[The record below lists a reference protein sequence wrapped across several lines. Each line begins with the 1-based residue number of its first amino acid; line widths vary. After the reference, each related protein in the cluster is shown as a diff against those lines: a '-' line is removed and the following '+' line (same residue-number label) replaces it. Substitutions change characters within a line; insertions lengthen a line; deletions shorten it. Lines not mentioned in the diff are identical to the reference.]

1 MKIDGK
7 LIEIAY
13 IYLKNHIYYEN
24 LNLFMRERISSF
36 EKEHNLLDEDVGRN
50 IFEEIAK
57 VISDNNTDKL
67 DKWIDSISFRIIPKS
82 FEDNSHENTHNTEGR
97 FISNDKSTDTH
108 NLVKLNYFIDAD
120 VEVYIIDMLWSL
132 YVGPILDG
140 MLTEDCYGNRL
151 RNHTKEFIKK
161 YAECDDT
168 RDVSGHN
175 NLFIRYIDQYNKWRN
190 NAINKARLLSDNN
203 DSVGVISLDLKEFF
217 YNIDI
222 DLDKVDEI
230 IEDEII
236 ERECIREIMDDA
248 LKLNRLLKR
257 IFKKYHEVIKSELS
271 VTHNECKD
279 KEILPIGLTSSSI
292 LSNWYMIDF
301 DEKIQKILKPIYYGR
316 YVDDILIVLPNPI
329 FDEDDP
335 LKSLY
340 KKYFLS
346 THILVSGK
354 DDESYIIEGKDI
366 SIQKKKV
373 VFQFFDKANSKAGLE
388 LFKQELDEQSSAFK
402 FLPTEHFYR
411 EMDEFAYEI
420 LFSGSSNKLRNVI
433 GVVEN
438 ETKLSQYLS
447 NCITAN
453 RLCKISKKDKDIVI
467 SQLMLFFKGCNSLKF
482 SRLWE
487 KVYQYSF
494 VVNDINFAITFYNH
508 LVKEINIISH
518 SKDKNSSL
526 VKKIRED
533 LCFYNQISFSL
544 SLALIK
550 FPIHKES
557 LEVKKFFYKFPDL
570 NNLMKLANG
579 FRYSNL
585 IRHHLVA
592 WPLSN
597 YTEYKGSLID
607 ENKIL
612 EDISSK
618 EQSHHEINSQK
629 KKYSPRF
636 LHIDELQIFELSQ
649 RLRCNS
655 LSDWQAEFAKM
666 RSGFVKWENEEEI
679 NNNKNI
685 DKFSLS
691 INDVSRRNNY
701 FKLAI
706 ANLIVNQND
715 IIHALRDDVKPNLSF
730 DRQKI
735 IYQILNAAVKEKVDL
750 LVLPE
755 VSIPVSWLP
764 FMASFSRR
772 NQIGLIFGL
781 EHWVIDKFAFNILIE
796 LLPFSQKE
804 GFRNCYITA
813 RVKNHYAPA
822 ELKYINSFGLFAGN
836 DENRYSYHKVNW
848 RGACFATYNCFE
860 LADITHRVLF
870 KSEINLLIACVW
882 NKDTNYYQH
891 ILESAVRDLHCYTI
905 QVNTSQYGGSCVL
918 QPTKTE
924 QKTLL
929 YVKGGSNPCILTTD
943 LDIQALRKFHYQY
956 NPLDGDKFKPLPPG
970 FK

>member
-7 LIEIAY
+7 LIESAY

-36 EKEHNLLDEDVGRN
+36 EKEHKLLDENVGGN

-57 VISDNNTDKL
+57 VISDNNNTDKL
-67 DKWIDSISFRIIPKS
+67 DEWIDSISFRIIPKS
-82 FEDNSHENTHNTEGR
+82 FEDSSHKNTPNSNEEGR
-97 FISNDKSTDTH
+97 FISNDKSTGIH
-108 NLVKLNYFIDAD
+108 NPEKLNYFIDAN

-151 RNHTKEFIKK
+151 RNHAKEFIKE
-161 YAECDDT
+161 YSECNNT
-168 RDVSGHN
+168 GDVSGHN

-190 NAINKARLLSDNN
+190 NAINKARLLSDDNN
-203 DSVGVISLDLKEFF
+203 SVGVISLDLKEFF

-222 DLDKVDEI
+222 DLDKVDKI
-230 IEDEII
+230 IKK
-236 ERECIREIMDDA
+236 ECSKDIKENA
-248 LKLNRLLKR
+248 LKLNNLLKR
-257 IFKKYHEVIKSELS
+257 IFKKYYVVVNKELS
-271 VTHNECKD
+271 VTHNKCKD
-279 KEILPIGLTSSSI
+279 KKILPIGFTSSSI

-301 DEKIQKILKPIYYGR
+301 DKKIQEKLKPIYYGR
-316 YVDDILIVLPNPI
+316 YVDDILIVLSNPI
-329 FDEDDP
+329 FDEACP
-335 LKSLY
+335 LESLY

-346 THILVSGK
+346 TYILVK
-354 DDESYIIEGKDI
+354 DKSDKSCYIIRGKDI

-388 LFKQELDEQSSAFK
+388 LFKQELDERSSAFK
-402 FLPTEHFYR
+402 FLPTEQFYR

-420 LFSGSSNKLRNVI
+420 LFSGPSDKLRNVI

-447 NCITAN
+447 SCITAN
-453 RLCKISKKDKDIVI
+453 RLCKTRKRDKDIVI
-467 SQLMLFFKGCNSLKF
+467 SQLLLFFKGHNSLKF

-494 VVNDINFAITFYNH
+494 IVNDINFAIKFYNH
-508 LVKEINIISH
+508 LVKEISIISYPG
-518 SKDKNSSL
+518 SDNAFL
-526 VKKIRED
+526 TEKIRED
-533 LCFYNQISFSL
+533 LYFYNQISFSL

-550 FPIHKES
+550 YPIHKES
-557 LEVKKFFYKFPDL
+557 LEVKKFFYKFPEL
-570 NNLMKLANG
+570 NNLMELANG

-597 YTEYKGSLID
+597 YTVYEGNLID

-618 EQSHHEINSQK
+618 KQSHHEINSQK

-649 RLRCNS
+649 KLRRNS
-655 LSDWQAEFAKM
+655 LSEWQAEFAKM

-679 NNNKNI
+679 NNNI

-691 INDVSRRNNY
+691 INDASRRNNY

-715 IIHALRDDVKPNLSF
+715 IVHALRDDEKPNLSF

-735 IYQILNAAVKEKVDL
+735 IYQILNDAVKEKVDL

-781 EHWVIDKFAFNILIE
+781 EHWVIDKVAFNILIE

-804 GFRNCYITA
+804 GFKNCYITA

-822 ELKYINSFGLFAGN
+822 ELECMRSFGLVAGN
-836 DENRYSYHKVNW
+836 ETNNRYSYHKVNW

-929 YVKGGSNPCILTTD
+929 YVKGGSNPCILTTN
-943 LDIQALRKFHYQY
+943 LDIQKLSKFHYQHA
-956 NPLDGDKFKPLPPG
+956 PLDGDTFKPLPPG
-970 FK
+970 FHEP

>member
-7 LIEIAY
+7 IIENAY
-13 IYLKNHIYYEN
+13 IYLKNHVYYEN
-24 LNLFMRERISSF
+24 LNLFVRERISSF
-36 EKEHNLLDEDVGRN
+36 EEENKLLDEEVDRKIN
-50 IFEEIAK
+50 IFDEISK
-57 VISDNNTDKL
+57 IISDNNMDEL

-82 FEDNSHENTHNTEGR
+82 FEDNSQENINSEEGR
-97 FISNDKSTDTH
+97 FISNDKSTDIH
-108 NLVKLNYFIDAD
+108 KPEKLNYFIDAN

-132 YVGPILDG
+132 YIGPILDN

-151 RNHTKEFIKK
+151 RNHAKNFIKK
-161 YAECDDT
+161 YSECNGTVDIL
-168 RDVSGHN
+168 GHN

-190 NAINKARLLSDNN
+190 NAINKARLLSDDNN
-203 DSVGVISLDLKEFF
+203 SVGVISLDLKEFF

-222 DLDKVDEI
+222 DLDKVDKI
-230 IEDEII
+230 IKKKCSKD
-236 ERECIREIMDDA
+236 IRENA
-248 LKLNRLLKR
+248 LKLNQLLKC
-257 IFKKYHEVIKSELS
+257 IFKKYYKEVNRELI

-279 KEILPIGLTSSSI
+279 KKILPIGLTSSSI
-292 LSNWYMIDF
+292 LSNWYMADF
-301 DEKIQKILKPIYYGR
+301 DEKIQKRLKPIYYGR

-329 FDEDDP
+329 FDEACP

-340 KKYFLS
+340 KKYFLN
-346 THILVSGK
+346 THILASGIDK
-354 DDESYIIEGKDI
+354 ESYIIKGKDI

-388 LFKQELDEQSSAFK
+388 LFKQELDERSSAFK

-447 NCITAN
+447 SCITAN
-453 RLCKISKKDKDIVI
+453 RLCKTRKRDKDIVI
-467 SQLMLFFKGCNSLKF
+467 SQLLLFFKGHNSLKF

-494 VVNDINFAITFYNH
+494 IVNDINFAIKFYNH
-508 LVKEINIISH
+508 LVKEISIISYPG
-518 SKDKNSSL
+518 SDNAFLTERIRKDL
-526 VKKIRED
+526 Y
-533 LCFYNQISFSL
+533 FYNQISFSL
-544 SLALIK
+544 SLALIEY
-550 FPIHKES
+550 PIHKES
-557 LEVKKFFYKFPDL
+557 LEFKKIFYKFPEL
-570 NNLMKLANG
+570 NNLMELANG

-597 YTEYKGSLID
+597 YTVYEGNLID

-618 EQSHHEINSQK
+618 KQSHHEINSQK

-649 RLRCNS
+649 KLRCNS
-655 LSDWQAEFAKM
+655 LSEWQAEFAKM

-679 NNNKNI
+679 NNNI

-706 ANLIVNQND
+706 ANLIVSQND
-715 IIHALRDDVKPNLSF
+715 IVHALRDDEKPNLSF

-735 IYQILNAAVKEKVDL
+735 IYQILNDAVKEKVDL

-781 EHWVIDKFAFNILIE
+781 EHWVIDKVAFNILIE

-804 GFRNCYITA
+804 GFKNCYITA

-822 ELKYINSFGLFAGN
+822 ELTHMNSFGLVAGN
-836 DENRYSYHKVNW
+836 DKNRYSYHKVNW

-929 YVKGGSNPCILTTD
+929 YVKGGSNPCILTTN
-943 LDIQALRKFHYQY
+943 LDIQKLSKFHYQHA
-956 NPLDGDKFKPLPPG
+956 PLDGDTFKPLPPG
-970 FK
+970 FHEP

>member
-151 RNHTKEFIKK
+151 RNHAKNFIKK
-161 YAECDDT
+161 YSECNGTVDIL
-168 RDVSGHN
+168 GHN

-190 NAINKARLLSDNN
+190 NAINKARLLSDDNN
-203 DSVGVISLDLKEFF
+203 SVGVISLDLKEFF

-222 DLDKVDEI
+222 DLDKVDKI
-230 IEDEII
+230 IKKKCSKD
-236 ERECIREIMDDA
+236 IRENA
-248 LKLNRLLKR
+248 LKLNQLLKC
-257 IFKKYHEVIKSELS
+257 IFKKYYKEVNRELI

-279 KEILPIGLTSSSI
+279 KKILPIGLTSSSI
-292 LSNWYMIDF
+292 LSNWYMADF
-301 DEKIQKILKPIYYGR
+301 DEKIQKRLKPIYYGR

-329 FDEDDP
+329 FDEACP

-340 KKYFLS
+340 KKYFLN
-346 THILVSGK
+346 THILASGIDK
-354 DDESYIIEGKDI
+354 ESYIIKGKDI

-388 LFKQELDEQSSAFK
+388 LFKQELDERSSAFK

-447 NCITAN
+447 SCITAN
-453 RLCKISKKDKDIVI
+453 RLCKTSKKDKDIVI

-526 VKKIRED
+526 VKKSGKIYV
-533 LCFYNQISFSL
+533 FIT
-544 SLALIK
+544 K
-550 FPIHKES
+550 F
-557 LEVKKFFYKFPDL
+557 LFRFPW
-570 NNLMKLANG
+570 
-579 FRYSNL
+579 
-585 IRHHLVA
+585 H
-592 WPLSN
+592 
-597 YTEYKGSLID
+597 
-607 ENKIL
+607 
-612 EDISSK
+612 
-618 EQSHHEINSQK
+618 
-629 KKYSPRF
+629 
-636 LHIDELQIFELSQ
+636 
-649 RLRCNS
+649 
-655 LSDWQAEFAKM
+655 
-666 RSGFVKWENEEEI
+666 
-679 NNNKNI
+679 
-685 DKFSLS
+685 
-691 INDVSRRNNY
+691 
-701 FKLAI
+701 
-706 ANLIVNQND
+706 
-715 IIHALRDDVKPNLSF
+715 
-730 DRQKI
+730 
-735 IYQILNAAVKEKVDL
+735 
-750 LVLPE
+750 
-755 VSIPVSWLP
+755 
-764 FMASFSRR
+764 
-772 NQIGLIFGL
+772 
-781 EHWVIDKFAFNILIE
+781 
-796 LLPFSQKE
+796 
-804 GFRNCYITA
+804 
-813 RVKNHYAPA
+813 
-822 ELKYINSFGLFAGN
+822 
-836 DENRYSYHKVNW
+836 
-848 RGACFATYNCFE
+848 
-860 LADITHRVLF
+860 
-870 KSEINLLIACVW
+870 
-882 NKDTNYYQH
+882 
-891 ILESAVRDLHCYTI
+891 
-905 QVNTSQYGGSCVL
+905 
-918 QPTKTE
+918 
-924 QKTLL
+924 
-929 YVKGGSNPCILTTD
+929 
-943 LDIQALRKFHYQY
+943 
-956 NPLDGDKFKPLPPG
+956 
-970 FK
+970 